1 MRIISENQKRSCSTK
16 YGYFEK
22 NNYEFNQTS
31 SGPVRQR
38 STKKKASMKQKLGLC
53 MINDEFLFSVLQLL

>member
-1 MRIISENQKRSCSTK
+1 MRIISKNQKRSCSTK

-31 SGPVRQR
+31 SGTGTSTANKEKSLNETKTRSLYDQR
-38 STKKKASMKQKLGLC
+38 
-53 MINDEFLFSVLQLL
+53 